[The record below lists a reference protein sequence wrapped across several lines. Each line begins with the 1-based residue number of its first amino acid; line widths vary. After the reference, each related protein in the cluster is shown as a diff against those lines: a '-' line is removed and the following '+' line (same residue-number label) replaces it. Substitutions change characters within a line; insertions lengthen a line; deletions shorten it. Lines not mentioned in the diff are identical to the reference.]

1 MEITDPT
8 SAIDEA
14 QRRMDSAVEHVRV
27 ELSGVRTGRASIG
40 ILDSVRVEA
49 YGAELPLNQVAS
61 LAVPESTLIVATPF
75 DPSQIGAIERAI
87 QAAKLG
93 LNPSNDGALV
103 RIPIPPLTDDRR
115 KELSRLVHKMAEE
128 GRTSVRQ
135 VRRDVNDGLKKLL
148 KSHELG
154 EDDERRALESVQKLT
169 DDHVARI
176 DALQKTKD
184 DELLQR

>member
-1 MEITDPT
+1 MGVTAAIAEARRVVGDGPTYISFDVDGLDPVYAPGT
-8 SAIDEA
+8 GTPEVGGLTTIEA
-14 QRRMDSAVEHVRV
+14 QRLIRGLRGLHLVGGDVVE
-27 ELSGVRTGRASIG
+27 
-40 ILDSVRVEA
+40 
-49 YGAELPLNQVAS
+49 VA
-61 LAVPESTLIVATPF
+61 PPF

-169 DDHVARI
+169 DDHVTRI